1 MVPHTSQVKPP
12 DEVWLLVV
20 FWVGGGV
27 GLGGTGVGVGG
38 TGFGGV
44 GVLGGGVG
52 VTTDGGGTG
61 AV

>member
-1 MVPHTSQVKPP
+1 M
-12 DEVWLLVV
+12 
-20 FWVGGGV
+20 
-27 GLGGTGVGVGG
+27 GVGG